1 MFKKSVESKSQ
12 QRLSGADRK
21 KLKRT
26 IKERFPNASD
36 SDLDI
41 LIPPKVVF
49 FFIFLFQFLNLFI
62 SILLLIQ

>member
-1 MFKKSVESKSQ
+1 MFKKTVESKSQ

-36 SDLDI
+36 TDLDT
-41 LIPPKVVF
+41 LIPPKVKNIYLFHFYIF
-49 FFIFLFQFLNLFI
+49 FH
-62 SILLLIQ
+62 